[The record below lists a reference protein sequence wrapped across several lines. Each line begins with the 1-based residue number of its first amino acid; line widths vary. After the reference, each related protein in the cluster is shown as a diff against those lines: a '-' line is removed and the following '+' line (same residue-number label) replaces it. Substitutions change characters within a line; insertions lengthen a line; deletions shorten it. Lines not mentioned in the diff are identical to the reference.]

1 LMFVRRR
8 LISSGM
14 MESDRVL
21 AQECFCASSNNRV
34 LTQNNRVANDVFISH
49 SKRDK
54 LVAEAICNKLESTG
68 IRCWIAFRDE
78 IPGGSWE
85 EGIME
90 ALASS
95 KAMVIV
101 FSNHANA
108 SDHVKREV
116 AFALQN
122 DCVVIPFRIEETPP
136 TGKMKYYLDGI
147 HWLDALTPP
156 LEKHLETLR
165 IRVRQLLPERETDQI
180 GSARKEVVAD
190 QPRNTGNVG
199 NISPHEFHGRRTG
212 GAAPPLR
219 PGHGTRKAFPVLVV
233 SLVLGALL
241 IACALVL
248 AATLFFLFKPS
259 RNAQQVAATS
269 QTAAAQS
276 SAPADVTDN
285 DKVIND
291 STKIIRVN
299 PSDPQAYCD
308 RGIAYSHKKEYD
320 KAVSDF
326 TEAIRLNPSFA
337 QAYSDRAGV
346 YNEKQ
351 EYDKAIADCTE
362 AIRLSP
368 NLSLAY
374 NNRGVGY
381 VRKHDYAKAMQDFS
395 DAIRLN
401 PNYAEAYSNRAFLYS
416 ESKDYDKGL
425 SDCTEAIRLD
435 PNNAMAYNNRGV
447 AFSGKMEFAKSIDD
461 YTAAIRI
468 NPQYAEA
475 YFNRG
480 NSYYYNRQFDLAI
493 SDFTDAIRLNPNF
506 ALAYNNRGYV
516 YDQKSEYDKAI
527 SDYSEAIRLDAKYP
541 DAYRNRGNALVKQGK
556 PDQAKA
562 DFAVVNKLTG
572 TQ

>member
-1 LMFVRRR
+1 M
-8 LISSGM
+8 
-14 MESDRVL
+14 
-21 AQECFCASSNNRV
+21 
-34 LTQNNRVANDVFISH
+34 ANDVFISH
-49 SKRDK
+49 SQRDK

-78 IPGGSWE
+78 IPGRSWE
-85 EGIME
+85 EGIVE

-95 KAMVIV
+95 KAMVLV
-101 FSNHANA
+101 FSDHANA

-116 AFALQN
+116 ALALQN
-122 DCVVIPFRIEETPP
+122 ECVVIPFRIQEAPP

-165 IRVRQLLPERETDQI
+165 IRVKQLLPEDSTDQI
-180 GSARKEVVAD
+180 GSARKEVATD
-190 QPRNTGNVG
+190 RPPNTGIARNF
-199 NISPHEFHGRRTG
+199 SPHELHGRRTG
-212 GAAPPLR
+212 EATTPLH
-219 PGHGTRKAFPVLVV
+219 PVHGTRKAFPVLVV
-233 SLVLGALL
+233 SLLLGALL

-259 RNAQQVAATS
+259 RNAQPVAAITPPP
-269 QTAAAQS
+269 AGQS
-276 SAPADVTDN
+276 NTPAEVTN
-285 DKVIND
+285 YDKVISD
-291 STKIIRVN
+291 STQIIRVN
-299 PSDPQAYCD
+299 PSDPQAYHD

-320 KAVSDF
+320 KAVNDF
-326 TEAIRLNPSFA
+326 TEAIRLNPGFA
-337 QAYSDRAGV
+337 QAYSDRAAV
-346 YNEKQ
+346 YNDKQ
-351 EYDKAIADCTE
+351 EYDKAVADCTE

-374 NNRGVGY
+374 NNRGVAY
-381 VRKHDYAKAMQDFS
+381 VRKHDYSKAMQDFS
-395 DAIRLN
+395 EAIRLN
-401 PNYAEAYSNRAFLYS
+401 PKYAEAYSNRAFLYS
-416 ESKDYDKGL
+416 ESKDYDKAL

-435 PNNAMAYNNRGV
+435 PDNAMAYNNRGV
-447 AFSGKMEFAKSIDD
+447 AFSGKMEFAKSIDA
-461 YTAAIRI
+461 YTAAIAI
-468 NPQYAEA
+468 NPRYAEA

-506 ALAYNNRGYV
+506 ALAFNNRGYV
-516 YDQKSEYDKAI
+516 YEQKSEYDKAI
-527 SDYSEAIRLDAKYP
+527 SDYSEAIRLDPKYP